1 MTAPPP
7 PPAGSARTP
16 VEVPPTPFTLRPLG
30 VRLAVYGLLLGLG
43 AVCVAVG
50 VAFGPEVRAQFTIF
64 QLSTLAFLG
73 ALAVVSGHALGRSR
87 VEVRDDGLTVV
98 NGYRTH
104 QVAWDDVTAVRMRR
118 GAPWA
123 SLERRDGAVTA
134 LFGIQN
140 SDGARAETAVRRL
153 RAVARARPTG

>member
-1 MTAPPP
+1 MTAQPP

-16 VEVPPTPFTLRPLG
+16 VEVPPMPFTLRPFG

-43 AVCVAVG
+43 VVCAAVW
-50 VAFGPEVRAQFTIF
+50 VAFGPEVRAQFTPF
-64 QLSTLAFLG
+64 QLSTLAVLG
-73 ALAVVSGHALGRSR
+73 GLLAASGHALGRSR
-87 VEVRDDGLTVV
+87 VVVDEDSLTVV

-104 QVAWDDVTAVRMRR
+104 RVAWDDVTAVRMRR

-123 SLERRDGAVTA
+123 SLERHDGAVTA

-140 SDGARAETAVRRL
+140 SDGARAETAVRQL
-153 RAVARARPTG
+153 RAVARARHDG